1 MKKLLIACGLLLAVA
16 ALLRAQQRTGAD
28 ATLDAA
34 RKALNLGQ
42 YDQVAKV
49 LGTSTDPRAI
59 ALRARIDIDH
69 GRYAEA
75 EKLADRARR
84 RLRPGAT
91 PRSSSDVSSCISV
104 NALRGRA
111 RSNASS
117 QRVRK
122 QPLRIWCASGTRS
135 TSWDSSSR
143 PTRDFRQANSNGA
156 ERCGDEHRMGRAVRR
171 EIQPVG
177 CRQVIPGRADGR
189 ARQRAGQDRHGEPDG
204 GHQSAGGAARR

>member
-42 YDQVAKV
+42 YDQVARV

-75 EKLADRARR
+75 EKLLTPAASAAPGSDAALELGRLQLYLGKRAE
-84 RLRPGAT
+84 
-91 PRSSSDVSSCISV
+91 
-104 NALRGRA
+104 
-111 RSNASS
+111 
-117 QRVRK
+117 
-122 QPLRIWCASGTRS
+122 GTRTLERVIAASPQS
-135 TSWDSSSR
+135 TAADFVRLGKRSASWDSSSR
-143 PTRDFRQANSNGA
+143 PTRDFRQASCNRA
-156 ERCGDEHRMGRAVRR
+156 ERCRDEHRMGRAVRR
-171 EIQPVG
+171 KIQPVG
-177 CRQVIPGRADGR
+177 CGQVIPGRADGR
-189 ARQRAGQDRHGEPDG
+189 AR
-204 GHQSAGGAARR
+204 